1 MINDKTQKFIE
12 EYKQETSQPNITI
25 SAWQF
30 GTEPDELARLVV
42 KGKKTA
48 TCSLYKLYEIEGEP
62 LPQVGLHQVILD
74 STDQPVA
81 MIKIT
86 EVSLTPM
93 QEVPLDFAL
102 AEGEGDGSYKYWWNG
117 HIKFFK
123 SLAEEFDITFDI
135 RDLLVCER
143 FEVVKVSDRFSY

>member
-1 MINDKTQKFIE
+1 MINDKTQTFIE
-12 EYKQETSQPNITI
+12 EYKRETSQPDIIIT
-25 SAWQF
+25 AWQF

-42 KGKKTA
+42 EGKKTA

-74 STDQPVA
+74 SIDQPVA

-102 AEGEGDGSYKYWWNG
+102 AEGEGDGSYEYWWNG

-123 SLAEEFDITFDI
+123 SLAEEFNITFDI

-143 FEVVKVSDRFSY
+143 FEVVKVSDCFSY

>member
-1 MINDKTQKFIE
+1 VINDKTQKFIE
-12 EYKQETSQPNITI
+12 EYKRETSQSNVTIT
-25 SAWQF
+25 AWQF
-30 GTEPDELARLVV
+30 GTELDELARLVV
-42 KGKKTA
+42 RVKKTA

-74 STDQPVA
+74 RTDQPVA

-102 AEGEGDGSYKYWWNG
+102 AEGESDGSYKYWWNG

-123 SLAEEFDITFDI
+123 SLAEEFNITFDI

-143 FEVVKVSDRFSY
+143 FEVVKVHDHFRY

>member
-1 MINDKTQKFIE
+1 MINDKTQTFIE
-12 EYKQETSQPNITI
+12 EYKRETSQSNITI

-42 KGKKTA
+42 RGEKTA
-48 TCSLYKLYEIEGEP
+48 TCSLYKLYEIEGGP

-74 STDQPVA
+74 RTDQPVA
-81 MIKIT
+81 MIKII

-102 AEGEGDGSYKYWWNG
+102 AEGEGNGSYEYWWNG

-123 SLAEEFDITFDI
+123 SLAEEFNITFDI

-143 FEVVKVSDRFSY
+143 FEVVKVHDHFRY

>member
-1 MINDKTQKFIE
+1 MINDKTQTFID
-12 EYKQETSQPNITI
+12 EYKRETNQSNIIIT
-25 SAWQF
+25 AWQF

-42 KGKKTA
+42 EGKKTA

-74 STDQPVA
+74 SIDQPVA

-102 AEGEGDGSYKYWWNG
+102 AEGEGDGSYEYW
-117 HIKFFK
+117 
-123 SLAEEFDITFDI
+123 
-135 RDLLVCER
+135 
-143 FEVVKVSDRFSY
+143 

>member
-1 MINDKTQKFIE
+1 MINDKTQTFID
-12 EYKQETSQPNITI
+12 EYKRETNQSNITI
-25 SAWQF
+25 TAWQF

-42 KGKKTA
+42 EGKKTA

-74 STDQPVA
+74 SIDQPVA

-102 AEGEGDGSYKYWWNG
+102 AEGEGDGSYEYWWNG
-117 HIKFFK
+117 HIKFYK
-123 SLAEEFDITFDI
+123 SLAKEFNITFDT
-135 RDLLVCER
+135 
-143 FEVVKVSDRFSY
+143 

>member
-1 MINDKTQKFIE
+1 MINDKTQTFID
-12 EYKQETSQPNITI
+12 EYKRETNQSNITI
-25 SAWQF
+25 TAWQF

-74 STDQPVA
+74 RTDQPVA

-102 AEGEGDGSYKYWWNG
+102 AEGEGDGSYEYWWNG

-123 SLAEEFDITFDI
+123 SLAEEFNITFDI

-143 FEVVKVSDRFSY
+143 FEVVKVSDCFSY

>member
-102 AEGEGDGSYKYWWNG
+102 VEGEGDGSYKYWWNG